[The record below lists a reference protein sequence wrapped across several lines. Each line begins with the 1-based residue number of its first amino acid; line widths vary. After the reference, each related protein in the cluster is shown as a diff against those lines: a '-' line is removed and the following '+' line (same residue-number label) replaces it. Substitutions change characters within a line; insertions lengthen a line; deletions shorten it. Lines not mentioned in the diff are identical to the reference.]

1 MELVVVLA
9 LATGLYMAWTIGAN
23 DVANAMGTSVG
34 SGALTL
40 RRAVVVAGIFELAG
54 AVLVGGH
61 VSETIRKGIL
71 DPAQFAPAGPLGA
84 EGPLILALGMT
95 AALLGAAIW
104 LQGASFIGLPVSTTH
119 SIVGAVVGFGVVA
132 VGASGIDWVTLG
144 SIVASWVVSPAL
156 GGLLGFLSFVVVRR
170 LVLRSPDPVRAT
182 RTVVPYLVGVVG
194 FILALTFVYKAL
206 RNVLPDPHPVVTGLA
221 AATIGGASVVVF
233 RGLVGRFGPAEDQG
247 GKDGADSMGYV
258 EAIFGWLQI
267 VTAAFVAFAH
277 GANDVANAVGPLAA
291 VVGLARVG
299 FAEVPEVIAVDT
311 WLLAAGGVGIVIG
324 LATWGYRVIA
334 TIGRRITEITPTRGF
349 AAEFGAACTVLVA
362 SRLGLPVSTTHVL
375 VGAVVGV
382 GFAQGIGAL
391 NLRTVRDI
399 VYSWIATV
407 PAAAVLGGLL
417 FVALRTAF
425 L

>member
-40 RRAVVVAGIFELAG
+40 RRAIIVAGIFEFGG
-54 AVLVGGH
+54 AVLVGTH
-61 VSETIRKGIL
+61 VTETIRKGIL
-71 DPAQFAPAGPLGA
+71 DPTFYAPAGTFGA
-84 EGPLILALGMT
+84 DGPLILALGMT

-104 LQGASFIGLPVSTTH
+104 LQAATLVGLPVSTTH
-119 SIVGAVVGFGVVA
+119 SIVGAVVGFGLVS
-132 VGASGIDWVTLG
+132 VGVSGIDWTTLG

-156 GGLLGFLSFVVVRR
+156 GGILGFLAFVVVRR
-170 LVLRSPDPVRAT
+170 LVLRSDDPVDAT
-182 RTVVPYLVGVVG
+182 RRVVPYIVGVVG

-206 RNVLPDPHPVVTGLA
+206 SNVLPDPHPVVTGLA
-221 AATIGGASVVVF
+221 AALVGGVSILVF
-233 RGLVGRFGPAEDQG
+233 RGLVTRYGPGRVRGEPMA
-247 GKDGADSMGYV
+247 YV
-258 EAIFGWLQI
+258 EGVFGWLQI

-291 VVGLARVG
+291 VVGIASVG
-299 FAEVPEVIAVDT
+299 FREVPATIPVSG

-324 LATWGYRVIA
+324 LATWGYKVIA
-334 TIGRRITEITPTRGF
+334 TIGKRITEITPTRGF
-349 AAEFGAACTVLVA
+349 AAEFGAACTVLIA

-382 GFAQGIGAL
+382 GFAQGLGAL

-399 VYSWIATV
+399 AYSWIATV
-407 PAAAVLGGLL
+407 PAAAALGALL
-417 FVALRTAF
+417 FAGLRLVF
-425 L
+425 V